1 MKFVSKK
8 VSVGSFGVV
17 DFSLPILSGGDRGQK
32 VLIINNIHG
41 DEVTGFFVLEKLL
54 SLLPEKINGQ
64 INIVTTA
71 NPFGLI
77 HRQRF
82 LPFDEVDPNRG
93 FPTVQPARGIAVPF
107 RDKLTNLALHHDF
120 IIDLHT
126 FMKPCLSAGLL
137 LPQKDEKTDMLVRRC
152 LNASNTDILIKMD
165 VKGAEKRA
173 SSALGMHL
181 IQNGKLFFVLEFNPI
196 RQVKNDDILIKFA
209 NGLIDILAILGLVNK
224 TVLPKNKLLL
234 FERQS
239 LISVDSGLF
248 VPQANLGEE
257 IKKDEIVGFVIN
269 PKNLVRTP
277 VLSPFE
283 GVVTEIADRQFYM
296 LGEKLATIG
305 KKVL

>member
-8 VSVGSFGVV
+8 ISIGSFGVA
-17 DFSLPILSGGDRGQK
+17 DFSLPILSGGDNGPK
-32 VLIINNIHG
+32 VLIVNNIHG

-54 SLLPEKINGQ
+54 SLLPDKINGQ
-64 INIVTTA
+64 INIITTA

-107 RDKLTNLALHHDF
+107 RDKLTNLALQHDF
-120 IIDLHT
+120 IIDLHS

-137 LPQKDEKTDMLVRRC
+137 LPQKDEKTDLLVRRC
-152 LNASNTDILIKMD
+152 LNVSNADILIKMN
-165 VKGAEKRA
+165 VKTTEKRA
-173 SSALGMHL
+173 SSALGIHL

-196 RQVKNDDILIKFA
+196 RQIKNDDSLVKFA
-209 NGLIDILAILGLVNK
+209 DGLLNILAILGLINK
-224 TVLPKNKLLL
+224 TELPINNLPL

-239 LISVDSGLF
+239 LISNDSGLF
-248 VPQANLGEE
+248 VPQINLNNE
-257 IKKDEIVGFVIN
+257 IKKGGIIGFLIN
-269 PKNLVRTP
+269 PKNLMRSPIV
-277 VLSPFE
+277 SPFE
-283 GVVTEIADRQFYM
+283 GIITEIADRQFYM